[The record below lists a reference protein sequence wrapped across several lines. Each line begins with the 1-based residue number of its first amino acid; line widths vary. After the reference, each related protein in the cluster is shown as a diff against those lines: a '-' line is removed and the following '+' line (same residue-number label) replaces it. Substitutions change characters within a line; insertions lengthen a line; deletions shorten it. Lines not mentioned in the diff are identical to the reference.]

1 MTMGDPPSLSAIFPF
16 LLRLFTDPAIIRAP
30 AVVRYP
36 LSLYISLKKLSTIRK
51 RYKLIGG
58 GSPMNYTTFMQAALL
73 EKRLNEE
80 GHFRV
85 YIANRYSKPSTAQ
98 SYKLIKKDGIK
109 EIVALPLYPHYS
121 PAITGS
127 SFKSLE
133 DLMELDDDPPDVKW
147 VRSISS
153 DPAYAT
159 AFSAKVA
166 EAIESFPPEERN
178 EVNVLFSAHSLPH
191 DFIKAGDPYLDEIQK
206 SLELVLKIVN
216 PAHFRLCFQS
226 KGRAGMEWLKP
237 ETDAVM
243 RELAAEGNDK
253 VLLAPISFV
262 SENIETLYDCD
273 ILYKK
278 LASSLGITRF
288 VRAKCMD
295 EDPALI
301 DALAGIVLKNLG

>member
-16 LLRLFTDPAIIRAP
+16 LLRLFSDPAIIRAP
-30 AVVRYP
+30 AAVRYP
-36 LSLYISLKKLSTIRK
+36 LSLYISLKKLSSIRE
-51 RYKLIGG
+51 RYRLIGG
-58 GSPMNYTTFMQAALL
+58 GSPMNHTTFMQAALL
-73 EKRLNEE
+73 EKRLNED

-98 SYKLIKKDGIK
+98 SYRLIKKDGIRK
-109 EIVALPLYPHYS
+109 LVALPLYPHYS

-127 SFKSLE
+127 SFKALQ
-133 DLMELDDDPPDVKW
+133 DLMAKDADPPQVRWVK
-147 VRSISS
+147 SISS
-153 DPAYAT
+153 DPGYVA
-159 AFSAKVA
+159 AFSAKVS
-166 EAIESFPPEERN
+166 EALESFTPEERK

-191 DFIKAGDPYLDEIQK
+191 DFIKAGDPYQDEIQK
-206 SLELVLKIVN
+206 SLELVLKLVR

-243 RELAAEGNDK
+243 RELAAEGVDN
-253 VLLAPISFV
+253 VVLAPISFV
-262 SENIETLYDCD
+262 SENIETLFDVD

-278 LASSLGITRF
+278 LAASLGISRF

-295 EDPALI
+295 EDPAFI
-301 DALAGIVLKNLG
+301 DALTRIVLKNLD